1 MRGYKDPEVAV
12 QMAGEKLPEKGLL
25 NETDA
30 LEIVRKYYSRGML
43 PDSKSV
49 EQLIGYLIKIDIAGL
64 VIYVWNRCKND
75 MEAENNVDIDI
86 R

>member
-25 NETDA
+25 NEQDA
-30 LEIVRKYYSRGML
+30 LEIVKRYYSRGMN

-49 EQLIGYLIKIDIAGL
+49 EQLVAILIKIDIAGL
-64 VIYVWNRCKND
+64 VIYAFNAGVASQKG
-75 MEAENNVDIDI
+75 EN
-86 R
+86 